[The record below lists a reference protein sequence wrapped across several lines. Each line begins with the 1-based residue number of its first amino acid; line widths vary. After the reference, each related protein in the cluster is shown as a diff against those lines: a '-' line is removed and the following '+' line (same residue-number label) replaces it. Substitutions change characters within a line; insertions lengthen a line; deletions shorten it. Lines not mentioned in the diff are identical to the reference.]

1 MSFSPE
7 QKEEFFMPLD
17 EHASLTRLNA
27 LDKEAARQQF
37 LRCCGAQR
45 WARKMAA
52 ARPFKNAS
60 VLNKASDAAF
70 ELLKEADWLEAFAQ
84 HPEIG
89 DIESLRERFSQI
101 GHWAGTEQ
109 SGTGAA
115 SEATLRALSEGNRLY
130 REKFGFIFIIRA
142 TGKSADEMLADL
154 NARLPNDYET
164 EVRNAAEQQIQIT
177 RLRLRKMLAI

>member
-1 MSFSPE
+1 
-7 QKEEFFMPLD
+7 MPLD
-17 EHASLTRLNA
+17 EHASLTRLNE
-27 LDKEAARQQF
+27 LDKAAAQQQF
-37 LRCCGAQR
+37 LRCCGAQK
-45 WARKMAA
+45 WARKMAS

-70 ELLKEADWLEAFAQ
+70 ELLKEADWLEAFAH

-101 GHWAGTEQ
+101 GHWAGAEQ

-115 SEATLRALSEGNRLY
+115 GEEILEALAQGNRLY

-142 TGKSADEMLADL
+142 TGKSAEEMLAAL
-154 NARLPNDYET
+154 NARLPNDYAAELH
-164 EVRNAAEQQIQIT
+164 NAAEQQIQIT
-177 RLRLRKMLAI
+177 RLRLRKMLSI